1 MASTERNPADRLS
14 ALLEELARAPAR
26 IEFLQALRR
35 IEAASPA
42 PRLGDGRRSADDPVR
57 LAQDPELDFAAADLT
72 RIQPRGEGRRSPRLF
87 SRFLGLFGPNGPL
100 PLHLTEY
107 ARDRERA
114 YDPAFARFADIF
126 HHRLLSLFYKAWRQA
141 QPVVEN
147 DRPDEDG
154 FRRHVG
160 ATFGYGIPAVANRED
175 DLLRDVRYHFAGLLS
190 RRVRSPDA
198 LVAILQA
205 HLGMPACIRDF
216 VPRWIRL
223 PQAQQSRL
231 GGGGSSRLG
240 MDSLAGE
247 RMLDAQHHFDIEIGP
262 LSLEDYARLLPG
274 GRWHA
279 CVRAW
284 VREFCNETFG
294 VRLFPLLAADEVP
307 TAGLCG
313 NRRLGLD
320 TWAGRRQA
328 GAPARDL
335 ALAVSVPIHESNR
348 S

>member
-1 MASTERNPADRLS
+1 MAGTQRNPADRLS
-14 ALLEELARAPAR
+14 ELLDELARAPAR
-26 IEFLQALRR
+26 VEFLQALRR

-42 PRLGDGRRSADDPVR
+42 PRFGDGRRSVDDPVR
-57 LAQDPELDFAAADLT
+57 LAQDPDLDFAATDIT
-72 RIQPRGEGRRSPRLF
+72 RIQPRGERRRAPRLF

-114 YDPAFARFADIF
+114 HDAAFARFADVF

-147 DRPDEDG
+147 DRPAEDG

-160 ATFGYGIPAVANRED
+160 ASFGRGIPPDREGD
-175 DLLRDVRYHFAGLLS
+175 ALGDTPYHFAGLLS

-198 LVAILQA
+198 LAAILRA
-205 HLGMPACIRDF
+205 HLGLPVRIRGF

-223 PQAQQSRL
+223 PRAQQSRL
-231 GGGGSSRLG
+231 GGGTSSRLG
-240 MDSLAGE
+240 IDSLAGA

-262 LSLEDYARLLPG
+262 VSLDDFHRLLPG
-274 GRWHA
+274 QRHHA

-284 VREFCNETFG
+284 VREFCSETFG
-294 VRLFPLLAADEVP
+294 VRLIPLLAADDVP
-307 TAGLCG
+307 GARLSGAC
-313 NRRLGLD
+313 RLGLD
-320 TWAGRRQA
+320 SWAGRRRPTT
-328 GAPARDL
+328 PARDL
-335 ALAVSVPIHESNR
+335 ALSVCIPIQESNPR
-348 S
+348 